1 MLIPYKQLF
10 IQAHYQQ
17 GQLITEQNP
26 GERNPLIQ
34 LGIDNTSRS
43 RNYRSILP
51 WLTNIRNDLWTR
63 HFCDKLYLVTL

>member
-10 IQAHYQQ
+10 IQVHYQQ

-26 GERNPLIQ
+26 GEHNSLIQ

-43 RNYRSILP
+43 RIYRSVLP
-51 WLTNIRNDLWTR
+51 WLTNI
-63 HFCDKLYLVTL
+63 